1 MRTLA
6 LALAVSGM
14 LTVEQRDAGRG
25 NLDEPSVAVSA
36 DGRHVAFI
44 TYSQLV
50 DADSDQRA
58 DVYVLDRL
66 RQHVELVSA
75 PLDGVDAP
83 VSGHPGI
90 SGDGRF
96 LVYESDESVVLRDR
110 SQGSARIVGP
120 GRQPAI
126 SADGAVVV
134 FTAGQSAH
142 VSEADMNDQRDDIY
156 SVDLRTG
163 RVTRLSVE
171 MAGMLETTASS
182 VSPSVSGDG
191 RYVAFAV
198 RQPIEGGRKT
208 PSRIFV
214 RDTVSGTTRS
224 IDSGWNPSIS
234 GDGRYVTFVATSKG
248 LSQVYLT
255 DLQSGKTA
263 TISRSAKGGSGN
275 GASVN
280 PAISADGRFVAFQ
293 SEASDLVNV
302 EDFNLLWD
310 VFLFDRGTGK
320 ISRVSGDSSNGWME
334 PSTGPV
340 IDATGTIVA
349 FSSRHPTDA
358 GDKHNDFDLYVAS
371 YGSADRPL
379 ASARSR

>member
-6 LALAVSGM
+6 LALVVSGM
-14 LTVEQRDAGRG
+14 LTVEQRDAWRG
-25 NLDEPSVAVSA
+25 NLDEPSVVVSA
-36 DGRHVAFI
+36 DGRYVAFM

-50 DADSDQRA
+50 DADSDRRA
-58 DVYVLDRL
+58 DIYVLDRL
-66 RQHVELVSA
+66 GQRVELESL
-75 PLDGVDAP
+75 PLNGVDVP

-96 LVYESDESVVLRDR
+96 LVYESDISVVLRDR
-110 SQGSARIVGP
+110 SLGSATIVGV

-134 FTAGQSAH
+134 FTAEHSAH
-142 VSEADMNDQRDDIY
+142 LSEADVNGERDDIY
-156 SVDLRTG
+156 AVDLRSG
-163 RVTRLSVE
+163 HVSRISVQ
-171 MAGMLETTASS
+171 MAGVLETTASS

-198 RQPIEGGRKT
+198 RQPIEGGRKGR
-208 PSRIFV
+208 SRIFV
-214 RDTVSGTTRS
+214 RDIVSGITQS
-224 IDSGWNPSIS
+224 IASGWNPSIS
-234 GDGRYVTFVATSKG
+234 GDGRYVTFVDTSRG

-255 DLQSGKTA
+255 DLQSGKTLPV
-263 TISRSAKGGSGN
+263 SRNVKGSSPN

-280 PAISADGRFVAFQ
+280 PTISADGRFVAFQ

-310 VFLFDRGTGK
+310 VFLFDRATGET
-320 ISRVSGDSSNGWME
+320 SRVSGDSSHGWME
-334 PSTGPV
+334 PSTGPA
-340 IDATGTIVA
+340 IDAMGTIVA

-371 YGSADRPL
+371 YGAPERQL